1 MSTRLWVYWAVIAV
15 VYWVIAFLFNG
26 LFFANWGLTW
36 QQGLIGVL
44 LGFFAGAFLDLFMSS
59 LEDGGTE
66 GS

>member
-15 VYWVIAFLFNG
+15 VYWVIALLFNG

-44 LGFFAGAFLDLFMSS
+44 LGFFAGACLDLFMSS